1 VDTLLGREGIEV
13 IEGTTLLDY
22 VSSALAGMRRGALIG
37 RIKPLVDMATGGAFS
52 FEAPP
57 NFDRRASPFV
67 LHSLG
72 GDGRHSVSAAR
83 DAVEHL
89 GIDGIVHLYPFKCM
103 PETMAK
109 TALAE
114 IAQLYGVKYLPLD
127 FDKELD
133 IQRLRTE
140 VSTFAGMLRIQLE
153 QQGTSDAPN
162 HRRHTVAEG
171 RRRRRLGATLDRMMA
186 AARAS

>member
-1 VDTLLGREGIEV
+1 
-13 IEGTTLLDY
+13 
-22 VSSALAGMRRGALIG
+22 
-37 RIKPLVDMATGGAFS
+37 
-52 FEAPP
+52 
-57 NFDRRASPFV
+57 
-67 LHSLG
+67 
-72 GDGRHSVSAAR
+72 
-83 DAVEHL
+83 
-89 GIDGIVHLYPFKCM
+89 
-103 PETMAK
+103 
-109 TALAE
+109 
-114 IAQLYGVKYLPLD
+114 VKYLPLD